1 MLVLYVRR
9 KFSQSDERK
18 IIHILLLQY
27 IYFPVQEKREVCIV
41 YLDFEICR
49 TSYQVFIGFS
59 IRKYNHHVAAGFVA
73 VLTLV
78 LGTRKYAGKKTVA
91 CR

>member
-18 IIHILLLQY
+18 IIHILLLLY
-27 IYFPVQEKREVCIV
+27 IYPVQEKREVCIV

-59 IRKYNHHVAAGFVA
+59 IGKYNHHVAAGFVA